1 MASVSINDSNDDLVG
16 VWNWDFQ
23 HDRFRSCPKIY
34 RYFGVD
40 PQTAAFG
47 VPIRTIYD
55 GIHPE
60 DRLPVRRSMAR
71 ALQGQDHIDLH
82 YRAVGVEHGI
92 RPVRSRGHVFRAANN
107 DAIFLCGFI
116 LNDVP
121 DVQLGSV
128 HDAMI
133 DQLLVAKSLSEQIE
147 EPETGALIDAV
158 LLFAAQ
164 RLAKRT
170 LIDSH
175 AIDQNYD

>member
-1 MASVSINDSNDDLVG
+1 MASVSVNNPNDDLVG

-23 HDRFRSCPKIY
+23 HDRFRSCRKIY

-60 DRLPVRRSMAR
+60 DRLPVRRSMAH
-71 ALQGQDHIDLH
+71 ALQRQDHIDLH
-82 YRAVGVEHGI
+82 YRAISKEHGI
-92 RPVRSRGHVFRAANN
+92 RPVRSRGRIFRAPNN

-116 LNDVP
+116 LNDDP
-121 DVQLGSV
+121 DVQRASI
-128 HDAMI
+128 HDTMI
-133 DQLLVAKSLSEQIE
+133 DQLLVAKGLSEQLGE
-147 EPETGALIDAV
+147 SETGALIDAV

-170 LIDSH
+170 LIESH
-175 AIDQNYD
+175 RADQV